1 MDVDPNSKTSCCLL
15 AKSCLTLG
23 KPTDLSLPGS
33 SIHGI
38 SQAIILE
45 WVAIFSS
52 RDLPDPGIK
61 SVSPVWAGGFFTIEL
76 QGTALEL
83 PSSGPPCNSLDS
95 ALPCVG
101 FVFRLIFSSL
111 LPVPEKLQC
120 QKLPDT
126 KSHF

>member
-33 SIHGI
+33 SIHGM

-61 SVSPVWAGGFFTIEL
+61 PVSPALADRFFTAEPPKEL
-76 QGTALEL
+76 CKQG
-83 PSSGPPCNSLDS
+83 PS
-95 ALPCVG
+95 
-101 FVFRLIFSSL
+101 
-111 LPVPEKLQC
+111 
-120 QKLPDT
+120 
-126 KSHF
+126 

>member
-52 RDLPDPGIK
+52 RDLPDPEVQP
-61 SVSPVWAGGFFTIEL
+61 VSPAL
-76 QGTALEL
+76 QEQWCTVCGML
-83 PSSGPPCNSLDS
+83 PLSSYGPGLKGLFWETPSL
-95 ALPCVG
+95 VVRG
-101 FVFRLIFSSL
+101 
-111 LPVPEKLQC
+111 EKQG
-120 QKLPDT
+120 
-126 KSHF
+126 S